1 MLKCCSTIGHLLTD
15 IIINDRVLSIYLAAA
30 FFGRSTKYA
39 MTSPATAYVALAHC
53 KYSDQVRNGV
63 STKQKKNKISYK

>member
-1 MLKCCSTIGHLLTD
+1 MLFYNLGHLLTN
-15 IIINDRVLSIYLAAA
+15 IIIYVLVRAIYFVAAA

-53 KYSDQVRNGV
+53 KC
-63 STKQKKNKISYK
+63 YKRIDEMYELENLPRFLLL